1 MIKYINV
8 LLLST
13 VLFFTLFIGG
23 CHKNEQ
29 ENYPVKIVV
38 VNQTNN
44 TFKAI
49 DLTYLDKNGKEQ
61 VLVSDSVS
69 YKESAT
75 FELECNGSFTFTIG
89 GTVEDKEIKEYTAI
103 LTKTSE
109 LWLDIIEN
117 ETLEI
122 RLSDEGGITNNDVEG
137 L

>member
-1 MIKYINV
+1 MKRLKEINCKKMNC
-8 LLLST
+8 LIIIICLT
-13 VLFFTLFIGG
+13 FILGG
-23 CHKNEQ
+23 CHNNEQ

-89 GTVEDKEIKEYTAI
+89 GTVEDKEIKEYTAT

-122 RLSDEGGITNNDVEG
+122 QLSDEEH
-137 L
+137 